1 MFETCNLMY
10 FKQNTCLKHTQNT
23 FQHKKRKK
31 KSVLEAP
38 KGKTNIYMNLERGNQ
53 REMVIGE
60 G

>member
-38 KGKTNIYMNLERGNQ
+38 KGKTNIYT
-53 REMVIGE
+53 
-60 G
+60 